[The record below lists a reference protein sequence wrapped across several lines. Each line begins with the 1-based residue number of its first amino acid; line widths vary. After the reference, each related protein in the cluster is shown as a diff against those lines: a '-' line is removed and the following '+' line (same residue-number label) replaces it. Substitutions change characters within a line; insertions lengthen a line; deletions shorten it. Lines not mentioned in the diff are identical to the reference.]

1 MPGHSGRYHRAGGTR
16 TWYGS
21 SSEDAAWAEFFRHFA
36 EKDIDRSEVTRRVG
50 TISFEGLVALEL
62 TDAEIRDALSLT
74 EADLIADDYAVCQ
87 RLADRAREAGFEAIL
102 APSAGL
108 PEATTLAIFGDA
120 VSNRRT
126 AVDDRGRQRPPI
138 RMRQR
143 LAIVGKA
150 LDADPPTS
158 SPGRRRRRGPG
169 R

>member
-1 MPGHSGRYHRAGGTR
+1 VPGHSGRYHRAGGTR

-62 TDAEIRDALSLT
+62 TDAEIRDALGLT
-74 EADLIADDYAVCQ
+74 QAELIADDYAVCQ

>member
-1 MPGHSGRYHRAGGTR
+1 MPGHSGRYHRAGGAR

-21 SSEDAAWAEFFRHFA
+21 SSEDAAWAEFFRHYA
-36 EKDIDRSEVTRRVG
+36 EKDIDPFEVIRRVG
-50 TISFEGLVALEL
+50 TISFEGLVALDL
-62 TDAEIRDALSLT
+62 TDAQIRDALGLT
-74 EADLIADDYAVCQ
+74 QAELIADDYAVCQ

-143 LAIVGKA
+143 LAIVGKD